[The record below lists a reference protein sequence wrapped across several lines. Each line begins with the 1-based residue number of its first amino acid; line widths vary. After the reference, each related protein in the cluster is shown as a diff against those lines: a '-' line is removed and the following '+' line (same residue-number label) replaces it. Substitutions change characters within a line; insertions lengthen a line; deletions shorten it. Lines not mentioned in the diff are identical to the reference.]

1 MNAVVLI
8 HHFLGRL
15 PVCVADV
22 SKLGALSPVNGL
34 LYIVNGLLLFYI
46 CTYK

>member
-1 MNAVVLI
+1 MNGVVLI

-15 PVCVADV
+15 PVCVADM
-22 SKLGALSPVNGL
+22 SGLGALSPVNGV
-34 LYIVNGLLLFYI
+34 LYIVPL